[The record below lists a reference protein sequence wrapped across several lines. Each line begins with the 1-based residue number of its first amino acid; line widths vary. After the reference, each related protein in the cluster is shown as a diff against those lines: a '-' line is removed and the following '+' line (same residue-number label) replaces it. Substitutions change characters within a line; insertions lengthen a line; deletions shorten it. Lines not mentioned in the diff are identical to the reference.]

1 MDMKNYYW
9 SVFNTKV
16 GILSAR
22 QKEKLLSKSDF
33 QMFSK
38 FLISGV
44 ALKGAV
50 GNLGGQ
56 LKGP

>member
-9 SVFNTKV
+9 SVFKTKV
-16 GILSAR
+16 GILRAR

-38 FLISGV
+38 LLFSGV

-56 LKGP
+56 LTGP